1 MRRLTAVGVTPSSA
15 AARVKFPW
23 RTQAST
29 KRSDLSDGNR
39 FDMLHVKHSLK

>member
-1 MRRLTAVGVTPSSA
+1 
-15 AARVKFPW
+15 VKFPW

-29 KRSDLSDGNR
+29 NRSDSRDGNR

>member
-1 MRRLTAVGVTPSSA
+1 VTPSSA

-29 KRSDLSDGNR
+29 TLSDSRDGIR
-39 FDMLHVKHSLK
+39 FDILHVKHSLK